1 MTLTRKT
8 PLKRTCFTKKTERP
22 TFAWPMAMAD
32 ILKANKDVTTAA
44 NMVSKPKPRKK
55 MKPRAASNKGWVD
68 VAEAIWNKS
77 DNSRCCEVCGCFLGD
92 NFSPAFYH
100 HLLHR
105 GSYRRFKREPRNLA
119 QVCVKHHSEAHEF
132 GIENLAGEGVE
143 FPDGWH
149 RLNMR
154 MLELR
159 DQANGITP

>member
-1 MTLTRKT
+1 MTLQRKT
-8 PLKRTCFTKKTERP
+8 PLKRTGFTKKTERP
-22 TFAWPMAMAD
+22 TLQQMKVSG
-32 ILKANKDVTTAA
+32 LVQKASSFTQ
-44 NMVSKPKPRKK
+44 KPRKK
-55 MKPRAASNKGWVD
+55 MKPRAANNRGWVD
-68 VAEAIWNKS
+68 VAEAMWNKS
-77 DNSRCCEVCGCFLGD
+77 DNSRCCDVCGRFLGD
-92 NFSPAFYH
+92 DFSPTFYH

-105 GSYRRFKREPRNLA
+105 GSYRSLKRDPRNLA

-132 GIENLAGEGVE
+132 GIENLAEEGVE